1 MKSLKYIILFIAE
14 ATTSF
19 YTPLAVET
27 IIHSMKYISVVNS
40 GFMNQLKLF
49 SNKFTQLVE
58 IRCYNLS
65 VFPMEQRTNSITLL
79 WYKNREFTAGMNR

>member
-14 ATTSF
+14 AITSF

-65 VFPMEQRTNSITLL
+65 VFHYGIENKQYYTTMVQESIV
-79 WYKNREFTAGMNR
+79 YC